1 MTTMLQDVIQIVQD
15 FTGYPGASFSIWRD
29 DDLAPF
35 NNQNQPCI
43 LIRNQSGTADK
54 DIAQQS
60 VDVWFFSKGNGTAAD
75 QIATLN
81 LCQSLEDYFHSNFVH
96 ERIYDIQILGST
108 GAPVKDGQG
117 RWAVPLNIQVRRS
130 TGKPE

>member
-1 MTTMLQDVIQIVQD
+1 MTTILQDITEIAQD
-15 FTGYPGASFSIWRD
+15 FTGLPISLWRD

-35 NNQNQPCI
+35 NKLSAPCL
-43 LIRNQSGTADK
+43 LIRNQPGTADK
-54 DIAQQS
+54 DIAQQP
-60 VDVWFFSKGNGTAAD
+60 VDIWFFSKANGTAQD

-96 ERIYDIQILGST
+96 ERIYDIQIIGST
-108 GAPVKDGQG
+108 GAPLKDGQG